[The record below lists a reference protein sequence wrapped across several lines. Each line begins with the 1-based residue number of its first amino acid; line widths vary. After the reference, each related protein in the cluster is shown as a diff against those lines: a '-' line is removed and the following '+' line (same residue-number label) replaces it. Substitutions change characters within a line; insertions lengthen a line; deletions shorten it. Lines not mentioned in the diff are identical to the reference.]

1 MYSTK
6 YKVLDSTAYMEY
18 TGNMKQFK
26 EIIEGITKPVAMTTI
41 SKKMQSARSKIVG
54 KSIKPQ
60 GIAKALESSVKK
72 EYGVE
77 FTYKFVSN
85 FQGGDMNANAYYDPD
100 ADEEGDTPIEVE
112 LLFSSDDKQGID
124 IDNEGFD
131 VLINIMSMSIA
142 HELLHKSQFSNRGYV
157 QSKPFKVSKGIDPKI
172 ATAQKYM
179 GNSDEIEAYGHNIA
193 VELMNNLGSRKE
205 ALTALRNFVRIPP
218 NVSPDLYAYLI
229 AFGMDKNHPVLK
241 KLVKKVILYL
251 RELDK

>member
-1 MYSTK
+1 
-6 YKVLDSTAYMEY
+6 MEY

-60 GIAKALESSVKK
+60 GIARALESSVKK

-77 FTYKFVSN
+77 FTYKFVPN
-85 FQGGDMNANAYYDPD
+85 FQGGDMNANAYYDPE
-100 ADEEGDTPIEVE
+100 ADKESDTPIEVE

-131 VLINIMSMSIA
+131 VLINIMAMSIA

-205 ALTALRNFVRIPP
+205 ALTALRNFIRIPP

>member
-1 MYSTK
+1 MISFAE
-6 YKVLDSTAYMEY
+6 L
-18 TGNMKQFK
+18 TG
-26 EIIEGITKPVAMTTI
+26 ELIEGITKPVAMSTI
-41 SKKMQSARSKIVG
+41 TKKLERARSKIVG

-77 FTYKFVSN
+77 FTYKFVPN

-100 ADEEGDTPIEVE
+100 ADEEGDPSIEIE
-112 LLFSSDDKQGID
+112 MFFSPDDKKGVD
-124 IDNEGFD
+124 VDNEGFD
-131 VLINIMSMSIA
+131 ILIGIMSKTIA
-142 HELLHKSQFSNRGYV
+142 HELLHKSQFSKRGYV
-157 QSKPFKVSKGIDPKI
+157 KSKPFKVSKGVDPEI
-172 ATAQKYM
+172 AATQEYM

-193 VELMNNLGSRKE
+193 VELMNNLGSRKK

-218 NVSPDLYAYLI
+218 NVSPDLYGYLI

>member
-1 MYSTK
+1 
-6 YKVLDSTAYMEY
+6 
-18 TGNMKQFK
+18 MKK
-26 EIIEGITKPVAMTTI
+26 LGELIEGITKPVAMSTI
-41 SKKMQSARSKIVG
+41 TKKMQSARSKIVG
-54 KSIKPQ
+54 KSVTPVQ
-60 GIAKALESSVKK
+60 IAKALESTVRKA
-72 EYGVE
+72 YGVE
-77 FTYKFVSN
+77 FTYKFVPN

-100 ADEEGDTPIEVE
+100 ADKEGDTPIEME
-112 LLFSSDDKQGID
+112 LLFSPDDKRGID

-131 VLINIMSMSIA
+131 VLINIMAKNIA

-157 QSKPFKVSKGIDPKI
+157 QAKPFKVSKGVDPKI
-172 ATAQKYM
+172 AAAQEYM

-193 VELMNNLGSRKE
+193 VELMNNLGSRKK

-218 NVSPDLYAYLI
+218 NVSPDLYGYLI

>member
-1 MYSTK
+1 
-6 YKVLDSTAYMEY
+6 MEY
-18 TGNMKQFK
+18 NGSMKQFK
-26 EIIEGITKPVAMTTI
+26 EIIEGITKPVAMSTI

-77 FTYKFVSN
+77 FTYKFVPN

-100 ADEEGDTPIEVE
+100 ADKEGDTPIEIE
-112 LLFSSDDKQGID
+112 LLFSSDNKQGID

-131 VLINIMSMSIA
+131 VLINVMAKNIA

-157 QSKPFKVSKGIDPKI
+157 QAKPFKVSKGIDPKI

-193 VELMNNLGSRKE
+193 VELMNNLGSRKK
-205 ALTALRNFVRIPP
+205 ALTALRNFIRIPP